1 MNGRARGI
9 AALLLLTVF
18 SVGALSGMA
27 LEEALGIDWF
37 EFLDEDTDEAEDS
50 LLVGL
55 ELSREQRARAEEILE
70 RQEDRLE
77 AYWESRIPEI
87 EGILHRSYAEIR
99 AILTPAQQAAFD
111 RRVRELGGRVPGEIQ
126 D

>member
-1 MNGRARGI
+1 MQAGNR
-9 AALLLLTVF
+9 LLAGLD
-18 SVGALSGMA
+18 LS
-27 LEEALGIDWF
+27 
-37 EFLDEDTDEAEDS
+37 S
-50 LLVGL
+50 
-55 ELSREQRARAEEILE
+55 EQRDRAEEILQ